1 MSLDISFPA
10 FHYGKAYLGTLVISR
25 EANNV
30 KLSVKSSEVA
40 TFKGVISSD
49 DTEKDLEVPISS
61 LGTYAVRIRYD
72 ALRDALAKWS
82 RNNSSESSEGE
93 NRSGVD
99 IYPILFTF
107 NKNYGTVGMRDVN
120 VAVLSGV
127 ATCVKDD
134 CLKERSEA
142 ENTYLLIIRSPSRL
156 KTEAG
161 WQVRTACSDKRK
173 HYNEEKGDPCW
184 LFSFIIIDKYIKDR
198 LTDIVEDQKDQER
211 ISYEVD
217 IETHRD
223 SVHSASAELYIS
235 SLKYVKVFLR
245 SFPLIRLE
253 GLECPSDSSSM
264 LELCRGDLEYI
275 HVGSQI
281 TVRCEKYTHE
291 CLVWQ
296 NGWWP
301 YRINFISPVIISY
314 PMDMPK
320 NPLLESADRWE
331 KKSFRLNQEAIPLP
345 QDKVLNTSVVKFSI
359 KDFTW
364 DKAVKLIDWLWAER
378 PDALFK
384 LLLNEEVISAIEQ
397 FIKEEL
403 RKGNYRNCDYSYKPK
418 GLFTKTTLYGKEIII
433 YSPSVKR
440 ITELYN
446 SIKVNKVSG
455 DNHGSVSDYKI
466 SDVVAQVTDNFPSSG
481 SGSEGGCVKKLLQ
494 DHEDK
499 VEKILSIFAL
509 AYGLHGVSHLLMK
522 ALTALTGI
530 TDYTEFIRI
539 EVDKH
544 WGQDIEQDIILEK
557 VLKNS
562 GFRKNV
568 YHENVF
574 EIIPGDKFDLNVYV
588 ISREPYS
595 YAIYYDRLVDR
606 SSGQLKLDDV
616 KTGLKKLISY
626 EVSHESKDACEV
638 RWQLER
644 NLLSPYRSILLNP
657 NNPINQNVLSQVDNL
672 VKDYLDKH
680 FKPPRSLFRY
690 LYAAHIRKCIRDKI
704 LKGFQQG
711 NNASDVKEIIN
722 TNIQYIWPYHL
733 PQCIDGC
740 YGCVLMERSISSR
753 TCDLSPLVQELKVSK
768 WSALCLLKYA
778 GLIDESWVNCKLT

>member
-1 MSLDISFPA
+1 MSLDILFSA
-10 FHYGKAYLGTLVISR
+10 FHYGNAFLGTLVISGR
-25 EANNV
+25 ANGV
-30 KLSVKSSEVA
+30 KLSIKSSEVA
-40 TFKGVISSD
+40 TFKGVIFSD
-49 DTEKDLEVPISS
+49 GTEKDLEVPISS

-82 RNNSSESSEGE
+82 RSHNSENSEGE
-93 NRSGVD
+93 NRSGIH

-107 NKNYGTVGMRDVN
+107 NKNYGTVSMKRSANN

-127 ATCVKDD
+127 TTCVEDN

-142 ENTYLLIIRSPSRL
+142 ENTYLLIIRSPSRH

-161 WQVRTACSDKRK
+161 WQVITKCK
-173 HYNEEKGDPCW
+173 HGNEEKDCW
-184 LFSFIIIDKYIKDR
+184 LFSFIIIDKYIKDK
-198 LTDIVEDQKDQER
+198 LTGIVGDQKDQKR

-217 IETHRD
+217 IETSGG
-223 SVHSASAELYIS
+223 SVHSASAELFIS
-235 SLKYVKVFLR
+235 SLKYVNVFLR
-245 SFPLIRLE
+245 SFPLILFECLKRL
-253 GLECPSDSSSM
+253 SDSNSM

-281 TVRCEKYTHE
+281 TVRCEKYTHD

-320 NPLLESADRWE
+320 SPYEVVSKRLGKREINL
-331 KKSFRLNQEAIPLP
+331 FRPAKEVITLP
-345 QDKVLNTSVVKFSI
+345 QDKILNTGVVKFSI

-364 DKAVKLIDWLWAER
+364 DKAVKIIDWLWDKR

-384 LLLNEEVISAIEQ
+384 LLLNEEVTSAIAQ
-397 FIKEEL
+397 LIKET
-403 RKGNYRNCDYSYKPK
+403 RDRNYESCSYKPI
-418 GLFTKTTLYGKEIII
+418 GLFTKTTLYGKKIII
-433 YSPSVKR
+433 YSPSVR
-440 ITELYN
+440 MITELYD
-446 SIKVNKVSG
+446 SINAKVSN
-455 DNHGSVSDYKI
+455 DNNGSGSDYTI
-466 SDVVAQVTDNFPSSG
+466 SAVVARVMDELLSSG
-481 SGSEGGCVKKLLQ
+481 SECDYVKKLLQ
-494 DHEDK
+494 DHEDE
-499 VEKILSIFAL
+499 VRKILSVFAL

-530 TDYTEFIRI
+530 TDYTEFIRV
-539 EVDKH
+539 EVDTH
-544 WGQDIEQDIILEK
+544 WGQDILKNVLE
-557 VLKNS
+557 NS
-562 GFRKNV
+562 GFQENV
-568 YHENVF
+568 YHENLF

-606 SSGQLKLDDV
+606 SSDQLKLDDV
-616 KTGLKKLISY
+616 KTELKKLLSY
-626 EVSHESKDACEV
+626 EISQESKDACEV
-638 RWQLER
+638 RWQLEQ

-657 NNPINQNVLSQVDNL
+657 NNQNVLSQVDKF
-672 VKDYLDKH
+672 VTKYLEDH

-690 LYAAHIRKCIRDKI
+690 LYAWHIRNKI
-704 LKGFQQG
+704 LNGFQQG
-711 NNASDVKEIIN
+711 NNAGDVKEIIN

-733 PQCIDGC
+733 PQCVDGC
-740 YGCVLMERSISSR
+740 YGCVLMERSVSSR
-753 TCDLSPLVQELKVSK
+753 TCDLSPVVQELKISK

-778 GLIDESWVNCKLT
+778 GLIDEPWVDCKLT

>member
-1 MSLDISFPA
+1 MSLDILFSA
-10 FHYGKAYLGTLVISR
+10 FHYGNAFLGTLVISGR
-25 EANNV
+25 ANGV
-30 KLSVKSSEVA
+30 KLSIKSSEVA
-40 TFKGVISSD
+40 TFKGVIFSD
-49 DTEKDLEVPISS
+49 GTEKDLEVPISS

-82 RNNSSESSEGE
+82 RSHNSENSEGE
-93 NRSGVD
+93 NRSGID

-107 NKNYGTVGMRDVN
+107 NKNYGTVSMRRGANN

-127 ATCVKDD
+127 TTCVEDD

-142 ENTYLLIIRSPSRL
+142 ENTYLLIIRSPSRH

-161 WQVRTACSDKRK
+161 WQVITKCK
-173 HYNEEKGDPCW
+173 HGNEEEDCW
-184 LFSFIIIDKYIKDR
+184 LFSFIIIDKYIKDK
-198 LTDIVEDQKDQER
+198 LTGIVGDQKDQKR

-217 IETHRD
+217 IETSGG
-223 SVHSASAELYIS
+223 SVHSASAELFIS
-235 SLKYVKVFLR
+235 SLKYVNVFLR
-245 SFPLIRLE
+245 SFPLIRFE
-253 GLECPSDSSSM
+253 GLECLSDSNSM

-281 TVRCEKYTHE
+281 TVRCETYTHD
-291 CLVWQ
+291 CLAWQ
-296 NGWWP
+296 NRWRP
-301 YRINFISPVIISY
+301 DYINFISPVIISY

-320 NPLLESADRWE
+320 SPYKVTSKSPDRRGNE
-331 KKSFRLNQEAIPLP
+331 LFRFNKEVIPLP
-345 QDKVLNTSVVKFSI
+345 QDKVLNTGVVKFSI

-397 FIKEEL
+397 FIKEI
-403 RKGNYRNCDYSYKPK
+403 RKEIRNENYKNCSYKRI
-418 GLFTKTTLYGKEIII
+418 GLFTKTTLYGKEIITG
-433 YSPSVKR
+433 SPSVKM
-440 ITELYN
+440 ITRLYD
-446 SIKVNKVSG
+446 SINAKVSS
-455 DNHGSVSDYKI
+455 DNHGSGSDYTI
-466 SDVVAQVTDNFPSSG
+466 TDVVAQVMDKLLSSG
-481 SGSEGGCVKKLLQ
+481 SGSECGYVKGLLQ
-494 DHEDK
+494 DHEDEVK
-499 VEKILSIFAL
+499 KILSVFAL

-530 TDYTEFIRI
+530 TDYTEFIRV
-539 EVDKH
+539 EVDTH
-544 WGQDIEQDIILEK
+544 RGQDILLYK
-557 VLKNS
+557 VLAKS
-562 GFRKNV
+562 GFQKNI

-574 EIIPGDKFDLNVYV
+574 EIIPGNKFDLNAYV

-595 YAIYYDRLVDR
+595 YTIYYDRLVDGG
-606 SSGQLKLDDV
+606 SDQVKVNDV

-626 EVSHESKDACEV
+626 EISHESKDACEV

-657 NNPINQNVLSQVDNL
+657 NNPNNQNVLSEVDEF
-672 VKDYLDKH
+672 VEKYLKTH

-690 LYAAHIRKCIRDKI
+690 LYSAYIRRYIRNWI
-704 LKGFQQG
+704 LNRLQQG
-711 NNASDVKEIIN
+711 NNADDVKEIIN

-740 YGCVLMERSISSR
+740 YGCVLMERSINSR
-753 TCDLSPLVQELKVSK
+753 TCDLSPVVQELKVSK

-778 GLIDESWVNCKLT
+778 RLIDES